1 MVEISPRQAELYRA
15 IGDEPVTKKDMRAM
29 LKVVC
34 IPTTQIKALLDAGLL
49 EEVGAQKVKILSTKR
64 GDTYVKAK
72 KYKKVI
78 KPYKV
83 KEK

>member
-34 IPTTQIKALLDAGLL
+34 IPTTQIRALLKAGLL
-49 EEVGAQKVKILSTKR
+49 EEVGAESVKVFSTKR
-64 GDTYVKAK
+64 GDTYIKAK
-72 KYKKVI
+72 LYKKVI
-78 KPYKV
+78 KPFKV
-83 KEK
+83 KE

>member
-1 MVEISPRQAELYRA
+1 MIELTPKQAKLYEA
-15 IGDEPVTKKDMRAM
+15 LGDEPVTKKEMRA
-29 LKVVC
+29 LHKTVC
-34 IPTTQIKALLDAGLL
+34 IPCTLIKALLDAGLI
-49 EEVGAQKVKILSTKR
+49 EEVGGVDIKILSTKR

-83 KEK
+83 KE